1 MRANV
6 KAKREANL
14 MRACRLNAGLKLF
27 VVSLTLVGTV
37 GVVAITSSVCAEDNG
52 RSVPVKREFRR
63 VGLSETFKVTE
74 TSVGKAKVTTKL
86 PRYSG
91 DPSLSVSRTNNLIK
105 NAMDA
110 EIKKMT
116 SEQKEQEE
124 GFKYSAEGTTSYS
137 STDFISM
144 VVEYSSF
151 TGGAHGNS
159 FIKSYNVRLK
169 PFKELALDD
178 VLGGPVDYRILSDLA
193 QIELFKQ
200 LKGGDKGMVESGTG
214 PFAKNFDTFTFDKKG
229 VTFHF
234 DPYQVAPYSEGAPKV
249 TLSYSVLKPLV
260 RSNSVVSGWVHGV
273 KPAPIASDDT
283 LRSQQKQAAL
293 KEFLKRTKA

>member
-1 MRANV
+1 MNV
-6 KAKREANL
+6 NL
-14 MRACRLNAGLKLF
+14 MNRLAITL
-27 VVSLTLVGTV
+27 SLVGTV
-37 GVVAITSSVCAEDNG
+37 GALTSAGASAEDTG
-52 RSVPVKREFRR
+52 RSYPVRREFRR

-74 TSVGKAKVTTKL
+74 TSVGKAKVTTKV

-91 DPSLSVSRTNNLIK
+91 DPSVSVSRANNVIK

-110 EIKKMT
+110 EVKKMT
-116 SEQKEQEE
+116 SEQKQQED
-124 GFKYSAEGTTSYS
+124 GFTYSAEATTSYS
-137 STDFISM
+137 STDFISLI
-144 VVEYSSF
+144 VDYSSF

-159 FIKSYNVRLK
+159 YIKSYNIRLK

-178 VLGGPVDYRILSDLA
+178 VLGGPVDYKILSDLA
-193 QIELFKQ
+193 QIELYKQ

-229 VTFHF
+229 VTFYF

-249 TLSYSVLKPLV
+249 TLSYSVLKPLIK
-260 RSNSVVSGWVHGV
+260 SNSAVSRWVHGI
-273 KPAPIASDDT
+273 KAAPVASDDS

-293 KEFLKRTKA
+293 KEFLKRTNS